1 MSSMQCDS
9 ASESDASSV
18 DGSVSAGM
26 GMESLRRRIDSLL
39 QEKRVLRMEVE
50 TLKLRVKALQ
60 QENLELRRNSVSIQA
75 KAEQEEEYITNTM
88 LKKIQNLQKE
98 KERLAQSYEQ
108 EEEHL
113 TNDLTRRLFRL
124 KQEKVD
130 LEMELEREQEAQV
143 NKLLKRIEKLEN
155 DVCAKQASL
164 DQLRQ
169 EKVSLEN
176 ALEQEQ
182 VRRYVAA
189 VCCLAL
195 TYLGVTAQC
204 RLELKCFDINPERQ
218 ESLVNRLW
226 KRMEKLEAEKKS
238 LQRRLEGSLAAAAV
252 AAATSSGEGPETSR
266 RSRQSSSTSDMQVE
280 CSLTDPEAM
289 ASHINQ
295 LKSDLENL
303 RQQLDQSQAE
313 HQLKMSKLE
322 QEERCLVQENT
333 RLKRRL
339 QTESDKRDRLTR
351 NLSESD
357 AGSDMELPATEPQA
371 QQHRCRECRQP
382 ITAGAAAAPQG
393 AMAPPPPPP
402 PPPPSSTNHPSTSS

>member
-60 QENLELRRNSVSIQA
+60 QENLELRRNSVSIHA

-176 ALEQEQ
+176 ALEQE
-182 VRRYVAA
+182 
-189 VCCLAL
+189 
-195 TYLGVTAQC
+195 
-204 RLELKCFDINPERQ
+204 Q

-393 AMAPPPPPP
+393 AMAQPPPPP
-402 PPPPSSTNHPSTSS
+402 PPPPSSTNHPSTSSSSAATTAAPLQQAQ